1 MATTAAAGDSKVV
14 SGLASGA
21 FPTATFPCDHL
32 SSVGSAGGG
41 GAAEARPARDST
53 SFPNDHIKG
62 PASAAAPAPASK
74 APVEAASWARPE
86 QRATASSLR
95 QAVNGTDW
103 SVLFA
108 EGKTSC
114 QAQPAWS
121 ASDERCNAL
130 GCFCAMLKA
139 QRVLE
144 IGAFCGAAS
153 LSMAEVISS
162 TGEVVSL
169 DIDPY
174 PFQEVGK
181 EIKVASPHYSKV
193 RFIPGPAV
201 QSLEVLVAEKDRRPF
216 DLVII
221 DADKAAMRNY
231 FDLVYNTPGFLTD
244 KATICIDITP
254 FKGQPPDRYVKFGQA
269 DRWAQN
275 SGQEDIDAFRAYVQG
290 SSSFQVFE
298 LAGMLVVRRN
308 AA

>member
-1 MATTAAAGDSKVV
+1 MSGAAGGSDGKVA

-21 FPTATFPCDHL
+21 FPAATFPCDHL
-32 SSVGSAGGG
+32 NAGTAGN
-41 GAAEARPARDST
+41 AEARPGDNSQ
-53 SFPNDHIKG
+53 G
-62 PASAAAPAPASK
+62 AAGGT
-74 APVEAASWARPE
+74 ASWARPE

-95 QAVNGTDW
+95 QAVHGTDW

-121 ASDERCNAL
+121 ASEERCSAL
-130 GCFCAMLKA
+130 SCFCAMLKA
-139 QRVLE
+139 HRVLE

-153 LSMAEVISS
+153 LSMAEVLPAD
-162 TGEVVSL
+162 GEVVSL

-181 EIKVASPHYSKV
+181 EFKAASPHFSKV

-201 QSLEVLVAEKDRRPF
+201 QSLELLVAEPDRRPF

-221 DADKAAMRNY
+221 DADKAGMRSY
-231 FDLVYNTPGFLTD
+231 FDLLINTPGFIA
-244 KATICIDITP
+244 KNVTICVDITP
-254 FKGQPPDRYVKFGQA
+254 FKGQPPDRYVRFGQA
-269 DRWAQN
+269 DRWEQN
-275 SGQEDIDAFRAYVQG
+275 SGQEEIDSFRGFVQG

-298 LAGMLVVRRN
+298 LAGMLVVRH
-308 AA
+308 AGA

>member
-1 MATTAAAGDSKVV
+1 MAGTAGADGKV

-32 SSVGSAGGG
+32 SAVGTTG
-41 GAAEARPARDST
+41 GAKAPAKDAT

-62 PASAAAPAPASK
+62 PSTVGQASGAK

-95 QAVNGTDW
+95 QAVNEVDW

-139 QRVLE
+139 RRVLE

-153 LSMAEVISS
+153 LTMAEVLPAD
-162 TGEVVSL
+162 GEVVSL

-181 EIKVASPHYSKV
+181 EFKAASPHYSKV
-193 RFIPGPAV
+193 RFMPGAAM
-201 QSLEVLVAEKDRRPF
+201 QSLDTLVAEKEQRPF
-216 DLVII
+216 DLAII
-221 DADKAAMRNY
+221 DADKAGMRSY
-231 FDLVYNTPGFLTD
+231 FDLIVNTPGFLSD
-244 KATICIDITP
+244 HATICVDITP

-269 DRWAQN
+269 DRWVQN
-275 SGQEDIDAFRAYVQG
+275 SGQEEIDGFRTFFQG
-290 SSSFQVFE
+290 SSNFQVFE
-298 LAGMLVVRRN
+298 LAGMLVVRRST
-308 AA
+308 